1 MSSGNLLGNL
11 NQVCIA
17 TPNFHETL
25 DRLGKVGMGP
35 FQVYHFN
42 SETVSDQKYYDEEGP
57 DLYEIDV
64 AFAYNSD
71 SKAPV
76 IEVMSPIK
84 GKSALK
90 DRLDEDG
97 NKAEV
102 QSIAF
107 TMDTL
112 SMDERIEE
120 MRKRGFRPSTQGY
133 FLGKRG
139 GTKFCFFDT
148 DEKGIPTCFETIEW
162 SSDWVAPDCDW
173 FLPSGVFLQTFTPTQ
188 KSSQDR
194 V

>member
-1 MSSGNLLGNL
+1 
-11 NQVCIA
+11 
-17 TPNFHETL
+17 
-25 DRLGKVGMGP
+25 MGP

-162 SSDWVAPDCDW
+162 SSDWVAPDCEW
-173 FLPSGVFLQTFTPTQ
+173 YPRPPA
-188 KSSQDR
+188 
-194 V
+194 